1 MINDSAKRTF
11 KKSLITLA
19 LPATF
24 TMMAACAGDGVEIT
38 SMKKGEFSDISATT
52 EAPMAT
58 RSSSSDGSANPLNTS
73 TESGETQATTGFE
86 ETGVALHEKTE
97 RVVVE
102 VAESTEE
109 TKINSEPPFDA
120 SPETAVAGFAPLID
134 NNKEDKQPVIESVET
149 NINIAVNEVEAIAY
163 PQYRVVKFKFNSAEI
178 SSSDMDKLTEHA
190 LYLNRTPKA
199 ILTVSGHA
207 DSQGD
212 SLYNQVLSEQRAQQV
227 ADLLIQMGVRPEQVK
242 TQAFGDD
249 QPLDKLVAYKD
260 NRRVELTYEEP
271 ALLSSRTKNR
281 TK

>member
-1 MINDSAKRTF
+1 MINDSAKRIF

-24 TMMAACAGDGVEIT
+24 TVMAACAGDGVEIT
-38 SMKKGEFSDISATT
+38 SMKKEGFSDSSATT
-52 EAPMAT
+52 EAPMAAH
-58 RSSSSDGSANPLNTS
+58 SSSLDGSAHLLNTS
-73 TESGETQATTGFE
+73 NESSETKSTTGFE

-102 VAESTEE
+102 VAKSMEE
-109 TKINSEPPFDA
+109 TKINSATDFDA
-120 SPETAVAGFAPLID
+120 SPEVTDFVHLIE
-134 NNKEDKQPVIESVET
+134 NNKEDKQPVIERVET
-149 NINIAVNEVEAIAY
+149 SVNIAVNEVEAIAY

-190 LYLNRTPKA
+190 LYLSRTPKA

-249 QPLDKLVAYKD
+249 QPLDKLMAYKD
-260 NRRVELTYEEP
+260 NRRVELAYEEP
-271 ALLSSRTKNR
+271 ALLSSRTKSR

>member
-1 MINDSAKRTF
+1 MINDSAKCTF
-11 KKSLITLA
+11 KKSLIALA
-19 LPATF
+19 LPT
-24 TMMAACAGDGVEIT
+24 TLTIMVGCAGDGVEIT
-38 SMKKGEFSDISATT
+38 SMKKGEFSDISATV

-58 RSSSSDGSANPLNTS
+58 LSSSPDEPVDLLNAPN
-73 TESGETQATTGFE
+73 ESKEIQSTTGFE
-86 ETGVALHEKTE
+86 ETSIALHKKTE
-97 RVVVE
+97 RIVVE
-102 VAESTEE
+102 ATESTEE

-120 SPETAVAGFAPLID
+120 LPEVADFAHFIE
-134 NNKEDKQPVIESVET
+134 NNKEEDKQPVIESVGT
-149 NINIAVNEVEAIAY
+149 NANIIVNEVEAIAY
-163 PQYRVVKFKFNSAEI
+163 PQYRMVKFKFNSAEI

-190 LYLNRTPKA
+190 LYLSRTPKA

-212 SLYNQVLSEQRAQQV
+212 SLYNQMLSEQRAQQV

-249 QPLDKLVAYKD
+249 QPRDKFVAYKD